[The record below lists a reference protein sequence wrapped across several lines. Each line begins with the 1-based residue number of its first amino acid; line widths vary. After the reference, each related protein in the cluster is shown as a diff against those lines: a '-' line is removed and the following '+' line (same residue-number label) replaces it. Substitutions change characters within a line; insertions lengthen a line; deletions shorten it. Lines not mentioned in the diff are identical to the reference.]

1 MKSKRLIQI
10 LVVFFLMFS
19 TFGGSHSVL
28 ASTNS
33 APQFDAMVINRNLDF
48 WNATYFGFVND
59 SIHER
64 WFFDFSETHTFV
76 VSVSAITGD
85 LIPLL
90 TLQDSNGN
98 EITHG
103 IATLTSTQPAGSYSI
118 QVEPNSGGG
127 FYVLTLREVVQTQPS
142 VVTTISPSSVNVGE
156 TAVATVTLNNVPAEG
171 YTSAEFT
178 CTYDPNLVTVGSPV
192 ATSLFGAD
200 PAVAV
205 NGPQNGSFI
214 VAIAGSNGNKATT
227 SGPAFTFSVTGL
239 SAGQSAISCQAR
251 VSTGNNVLTS
261 ISSTGTSLTVTGSG
275 PTATFTST
283 PTQVAS
289 DTPVPSSTPVES
301 PTATSPAP
309 VDSPTPTT
317 VVPVDTP
324 TPTSLPVESPTPTSV
339 VPIDTATPTSPVPV
353 DTDTP
358 TTVPVNTDTPTAT
371 PPANTDTP
379 TATVPVNT
387 DTPTATLPADTDTP
401 TSTPVDTDTPTPLP
415 PTETA
420 TPSFTPVPS
429 ATFTSTPLPNGTV
442 SGQVIASKPV
452 TVSLLD
458 GSNNP
463 VTSMTANPDGTF
475 SLSAPAGD
483 YTLRA
488 TASGFLT
495 AQGSV
500 SLTSGN
506 TLTKAPISLLA
517 GDIDNNN
524 VIDQLDALT
533 IGMSYNTA
541 TPAAADLNNDG
552 VINVLDLELL
562 ARNYRQT
569 GPVAWP

>member
-90 TLQDSNGN
+90 TLQDVNGN
-98 EITHG
+98 DIAQG
-103 IATLTSTQPAGSYSI
+103 IATVNSTQPAGSYSI
-118 QVEPNSGGG
+118 QVEPSSGSG

-142 VVTTISPSSVNVGE
+142 VVTTVSPGSVNVGE
-156 TAVATVTLNNVPAEG
+156 TAVATVTLNNIPAGG

-178 CTYDPNLVTVGSPV
+178 CTYDPNLVTVGSPIV
-192 ATSLFGAD
+192 TSLFGAD

-227 SGPAFTFSVTGL
+227 DGAAFSFSVTGL
-239 SAGQSAISCQAR
+239 VAGQSPINCEAR
-251 VSTGNNVLTS
+251 VSTGNNALTS
-261 ISSTGTSLTVTGSG
+261 ITSTGDSLTVTGSG

-283 PTQVAS
+283 PTPA
-289 DTPVPSSTPVES
+289 DTATPNIS
-301 PTATSPAP
+301 PTATSLTP
-309 VDSPTPTT
+309 V
-317 VVPVDTP
+317 
-324 TPTSLPVESPTPTSV
+324 
-339 VPIDTATPTSPVPV
+339 DTATPTSLTPV
-353 DTDTP
+353 DTATP
-358 TTVPVNTDTPTAT
+358 TSLTPVDTATPTSLTPVDTATPTSLTPVDTATPTA
-371 PPANTDTP
+371 PPVDT
-379 TATVPVNT
+379 A
-387 DTPTATLPADTDTP
+387 TP
-401 TSTPVDTDTPTPLP
+401 TSLTPVDTDTPTSTIPPDTATPSFTPVPSDTPTLP
-415 PTETA
+415 PATETA

-429 ATFTSTPLPNGTV
+429 ATLTSTPLPDGTV
-442 SGQVIASKPV
+442 SGQVLAAKPV
-452 TVSLLD
+452 TVSLYD
-458 GSNNP
+458 GSNNL
-463 VTSMTANPDGTF
+463 VTSVTANPDGTF

-495 AQGSV
+495 AQGAV
-500 SLTSGN
+500 TLTSGN